1 MEKKTWKIRAMQIAM
16 ALLCLVMLS
25 MPLYVGLQKL
35 ALKHPSW
42 NRGLIAA
49 ILCDAPK
56 KNPVIRMKTERVD
69 WARKYPFEK
78 NETLVQKIVAKVG
91 LRDSRAL
98 FMASFVLSKLNA
110 KPTPAERLD
119 IKVNDKLI
127 GYYHMA
133 EFGRRTEDNFGWGL
147 MNPGTKVVS
156 YRDGYYD
163 FAYANTNMVSRAV
176 AISQLNQFVK
186 SEGAHFF
193 YVQAPIKG
201 SPIEDQNTLYIHD
214 YANNNADQLLAR
226 LKTDEVDFLDL
237 RKILGKGKSAK
248 QYHQMF
254 FKTDHHWLPQ
264 TAVEAARAIAEKM
277 QNDYGIQVELSQLSL
292 MKYDVKI
299 KNNFFLGSSGK
310 KLTLAR
316 TKPDDFPVL
325 HPKED
330 THFSLK
336 WYGSREDQEGNF
348 EIIYD
353 CSAVGVRDYYHANPY
368 SMYGYGDEPLY
379 SFENLKLSHFKDQKV
394 MIIKDSFT
402 DTMGPFLGMG
412 VKHLVVV
419 DVRAFTGSVERLIQM
434 EKPDVV
440 FLMYTP
446 SFEKEINWKTHRDKF
461 DFR

>member
-56 KNPVIRMKTERVD
+56 KNPVVRMKTERVD

-98 FMASFVLSKLNA
+98 FMVSFVLSKLNA
-110 KPTPAERLD
+110 KPTLAERLD

-156 YRDGYYD
+156 YGDGYFN
-163 FAYANTNMVSRAV
+163 FAYQKLDMSSRAK
-176 AISQLNQFVK
+176 ALARLNAFAQSQ
-186 SEGAHFF
+186 GAQFF
-193 YVQAPIKG
+193 YVQAPIKA
-201 SPIEDQNTLYIHD
+201 SPTEDLMSLHIRDH
-214 YANNNADQLLAR
+214 ANENGDQLLAM
-226 LKTDEVDFLDL
+226 LKADGIDYLDL
-237 RKILGKGKSAK
+237 RPILGEGKTP
-248 QYHQMF
+248 QEYHQMF
-254 FKTDHHWLPQ
+254 FRTDHHWLPQ
-264 TAVEAARAIAEKM
+264 TAVHAAYIVGQKLAR
-277 QNDYGIQVELSQLSL
+277 DCGIEVDLSQLSL
-292 MKYDVKI
+292 AKYDIEMKDGL
-299 KNNFFLGSSGK
+299 FLGSSGK
-310 KLTLAR
+310 KVTLAR
-316 TKPDDFPVL
+316 TKPDDFPIL
-325 HPKED
+325 HPKES
-330 THFSLK
+330 THFFMN
-336 WYGSREDQEGNF
+336 WYGLRPDQEGPL
-348 EIIYD
+348 EIAYD
-353 CSAVGVRDYYHANPY
+353 SREIAIKDVYRLNTYC
-368 SMYGYGDEPLY
+368 MYGYGDQPLY
-379 SFENLKLSHFKDQKV
+379 FLENRKLEQLKDQKV
-394 MIIKDSFT
+394 LIIKDSFT

-419 DVRAFTGSVERLIQM
+419 DVRAFTGSVETLIRK
-434 EKPDVV
+434 EKPDVIFV
-440 FLMYTP
+440 MYTP
-446 SFEKEINWKTHRDKF
+446 AYEGEIIWSKHHDEF
-461 DFR
+461 YFR

>member
-56 KNPVIRMKTERVD
+56 KNPVVRMKTERVD

-110 KPTPAERLD
+110 KPTLVERLD

-156 YRDGYYD
+156 YGDGYFD
-163 FAYANTNMVSRAV
+163 FAYQKLDMSSRAK
-176 AISQLNQFVK
+176 ALARLNAFAQSQ
-186 SEGAHFF
+186 GAQFF
-193 YVQAPIKG
+193 YVQAPIKA
-201 SPIEDQNTLYIHD
+201 SPTEDLMSLHIRDH
-214 YANNNADQLLAR
+214 ANENGDQLLAM
-226 LKTDEVDFLDL
+226 LKADGIDYLDL
-237 RKILGKGKSAK
+237 RPILGEGKTP
-248 QYHQMF
+248 QEYHQMF
-254 FKTDHHWLPQ
+254 FRTDHHWLPQ
-264 TAVEAARAIAEKM
+264 TAVHAAYIVGQKLAR
-277 QNDYGIQVELSQLSL
+277 DCGIEMDLSQLSL
-292 MKYDVKI
+292 AKYDIEMKDGL
-299 KNNFFLGSSGK
+299 FLGSSGK
-310 KLTLAR
+310 KVTLAR
-316 TKPDDFPVL
+316 TKPDDFPIL
-325 HPKED
+325 HPKES
-330 THFSLK
+330 THFFMN
-336 WYGSREDQEGNF
+336 WYGLRPDQEGPL
-348 EIIYD
+348 EIAYD
-353 CSAVGVRDYYHANPY
+353 SREIAIKDVYRLNTYC
-368 SMYGYGDEPLY
+368 MYGYGEQPLY
-379 SFENLKLSHFKDQKV
+379 FLENRKLEQLKDQKV
-394 MIIKDSFT
+394 LIIKDSFT

-412 VKHLVVV
+412 IKHLVVV
-419 DVRAFTGSVERLIQM
+419 DVRAFTGSVETLIRK
-434 EKPDVV
+434 EKPDVIFV
-440 FLMYTP
+440 MYTP
-446 SFEKEINWKTHRDKF
+446 AYEGEIIWSKHHDEF

>member
-56 KNPVIRMKTERVD
+56 KNPVVRMKTERVD

-98 FMASFVLSKLNA
+98 FMVSFVLSKLNA
-110 KPTPAERLD
+110 KPTLAERLD

-156 YRDGYYD
+156 YGDGYFN
-163 FAYANTNMVSRAV
+163 FAYQKLDMSSRAK
-176 AISQLNQFVK
+176 ALARLNAFAQSQ
-186 SEGAHFF
+186 GAQFF
-193 YVQAPIKG
+193 YVQAPIKA
-201 SPIEDQNTLYIHD
+201 SPTEDLMSLHIRDH
-214 YANNNADQLLAR
+214 ANENGDQLLAM
-226 LKTDEVDFLDL
+226 LKADGIDYLDL
-237 RKILGKGKSAK
+237 RPILGEGKTP
-248 QYHQMF
+248 QEYHQMF
-254 FKTDHHWLPQ
+254 FRTDHHWLPQ
-264 TAVEAARAIAEKM
+264 TAVHAAYIVGQKLAR
-277 QNDYGIQVELSQLSL
+277 DCGIEVDLSQLSL
-292 MKYDVKI
+292 AKYDIEMKDGL
-299 KNNFFLGSSGK
+299 FLGSSGK
-310 KLTLAR
+310 KVTLAR
-316 TKPDDFPVL
+316 TKPDDFPIL
-325 HPKED
+325 HPKES
-330 THFSLK
+330 THFFMN
-336 WYGSREDQEGNF
+336 WYGLRPDQEGPL
-348 EIIYD
+348 EIAYD
-353 CSAVGVRDYYHANPY
+353 SREIAIKDVYRLNTYC
-368 SMYGYGDEPLY
+368 MYGYGDQPLY
-379 SFENLKLSHFKDQKV
+379 FLENRKLEQLKDQKV
-394 MIIKDSFT
+394 LIIKDSFT

-419 DVRAFTGSVERLIQM
+419 DVRAFTGSVETLIRK
-434 EKPDVV
+434 EKPDVIFV
-440 FLMYTP
+440 MYTP
-446 SFEKEINWKTHRDKF
+446 AYEGEIIWSKHHDEF